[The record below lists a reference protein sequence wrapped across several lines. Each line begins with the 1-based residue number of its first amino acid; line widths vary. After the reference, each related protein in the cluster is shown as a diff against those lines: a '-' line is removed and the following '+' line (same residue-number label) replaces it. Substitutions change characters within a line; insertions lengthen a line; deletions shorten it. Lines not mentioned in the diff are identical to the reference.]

1 MDLDE
6 LNPEQP
12 HPEGPDPGQTGGD
25 RLLLI
30 AEAVSDRRSVDWEH
44 QASHSPAEAATL
56 QRLRQIAELATV
68 LSGAP
73 EPADDAAEVLFR
85 WGPLEVLEPI
95 GEGAFGE
102 VFRARD
108 PILGREVAL
117 KLRRRGPAD
126 AEFSNRR
133 FLDEARRLA
142 RIDHPNVV
150 RVFGADVHDARVGL
164 WTELVDGADLGAQ
177 LRRQGTLSPTEA
189 ITVGIEMCRA
199 LAAVHAAGIVHGDLK
214 AENVVRA
221 RDGRLVLTD
230 FGAGTEAAAP
240 ARAHHPRTGTP
251 LAMAPELLDGGAP
264 NARTDLYAL
273 GVLIYRLL
281 TGRHPVEA
289 DDLGALR
296 KRHRAEGA
304 TPLLDVRPDLP
315 PALVEVVE
323 RALAPEPADRFASA
337 GEMERRLRGVL
348 GGEAER
354 SGRVSGA
361 PRAARLWVA
370 AALVG
375 TLGLAALAGWSWLR
389 PGAPALDEVTAGLGA
404 VADPSAGTAAPG
416 AGLDATEGASAVP
429 PGAADATPGASVAA
443 GLSEPDASSPPSLPP
458 GPASLALRRSGGAGV
473 ETLVDGARVQPGD
486 QLFLEVTPERSSYL
500 YVLNQDLFGDLFVL
514 FPLEDVTPANPLEP
528 GRLYRLPG
536 TRDGVA
542 LDWRVTSAGGTESFL
557 FVISEQRLPEL
568 EQELASIEMASVG
581 NLPQAGAGG
590 DGLVLRGVGGLAS
603 ARGAASTDDHLERLA
618 RWLESKRA
626 AGAPVWLQRIDL
638 ANP

>member
-1 MDLDE
+1 MRPDE
-6 LNPEQP
+6 PNAEEPNRLRA
-12 HPEGPDPGQTGGD
+12 GD
-25 RLLLI
+25 RLLQI
-30 AEAVSDRRSVDWEH
+30 AEAISDRETVDWEQ
-44 QASHSPAEAATL
+44 QAAATPAEASTL
-56 QRLRQIAELATV
+56 QRLRQIANLASV
-68 LSGAP
+68 LTGGPAP
-73 EPADDAAEVLFR
+73 VADRVLFR

-108 PILGREVAL
+108 PMLGREVAL

-164 WTELVDGADLGAQ
+164 WTELLESADLGDQ
-177 LRRQGTLSPTEA
+177 LERQGTLSPTEA
-189 ITVGIEMCRA
+189 ITAGIEMCRA

-230 FGAGTEAAAP
+230 FGAGAETATPERTLR
-240 ARAHHPRTGTP
+240 ARSGTP
-251 LAMAPELLDGGAP
+251 LAMAPELLEGAAP
-264 NARTDLYAL
+264 SAVTDLYAL
-273 GVLIYRLL
+273 GVLLYRLL

-289 DDLGALR
+289 ADLRELR
-296 KRHRAEGA
+296 QRHRSEGP

-323 RALAPEPADRFASA
+323 RALASEPAGRFASA

-348 GGEAER
+348 GGESER
-354 SGRVSGA
+354 RGRVSGA
-361 PRAARLWVA
+361 PGAARLWVA

-375 TLGLAALAGWSWLR
+375 TLALAALAGWSWLHPAAPGSGSAVDGAGR
-389 PGAPALDEVTAGLGA
+389 LAAEDTATPLDPPTATLPGALA
-404 VADPSAGTAAPG
+404 ADPTAAPDVVV
-416 AGLDATEGASAVP
+416 AGELAGPAS
-429 PGAADATPGASVAA
+429 
-443 GLSEPDASSPPSLPP
+443 P
-458 GPASLALRRSGGAGV
+458 GPLSLALRRAGAAGV
-473 ETLVDGARVQPGD
+473 ETLVDGARIQPGD
-486 QLFLEVTPERSSYL
+486 QLFLEVAPERTAYL

-514 FPLEDVTPANPLEP
+514 FPLADVAPANPLEP
-528 GRLYRLPG
+528 GRSYRLPG
-536 TRDGVA
+536 SRDGVP

-557 FVISEQRLPEL
+557 FVASEQRLPEL
-568 EQELASIEMASVG
+568 EDELASIESASLG
-581 NLPQAGAGG
+581 NLPAPAAES
-590 DGLVLRGVGGLAS
+590 GLVLRGVGGLAS
-603 ARGAASTDDHLERLA
+603 ARGATATADHLERLA
-618 RWLESKRA
+618 RWLETQRA
-626 AGAPVWLQRIDL
+626 AGAAVWLQRIDL